1 MGASIT
7 NKANKIQEFNAINS
21 ANINTNQFNLSDK
34 YIRLYENKDDSF
46 TSKIFNLVKIQ
57 STAYTIHGG
66 KSYGDNKGIDL
77 ATQDLAFFKALQ
89 NLTNKYKVE
98 LEKVGNVIRVEVGYV
113 SIEIARL
120 KAFMYALRYGEG
132 TLYDKGYKTLV
143 GGGTFDDFSK
153 HPNIY
158 NKKLNSTA
166 AGAYQILKKTWDNI
180 KKYRDKYGIDDFSPK
195 NQDKSC
201 IILLHKIRDSLDLI
215 MANKIDEA
223 VRTRTDKP
231 KKRLH
236 YEWASLP
243 ESPYNQRTETMENF
257 MKYYDKHLKEEL
269 QGISN
274 LAISNG
280 EIAEFLQL
288 LRSDK

>member
-1 MGASIT
+1 M
-7 NKANKIQEFNAINS
+7 
-21 ANINTNQFNLSDK
+21 
-34 YIRLYENKDDSF
+34 
-46 TSKIFNLVKIQ
+46 
-57 STAYTIHGG
+57 
-66 KSYGDNKGIDL
+66 
-77 ATQDLAFFKALQ
+77 
-89 NLTNKYKVE
+89 
-98 LEKVGNVIRVEVGYV
+98 
-113 SIEIARL
+113 
-120 KAFMYALRYGEG
+120 
-132 TLYDKGYKTLV
+132 
-143 GGGTFDDFSK
+143 
-153 HPNIY
+153 
-158 NKKLNSTA
+158 
-166 AGAYQILKKTWDNI
+166 
-180 KKYRDKYGIDDFSPK
+180 
-195 NQDKSC
+195 
-201 IILLHKIRDSLDLI
+201 HKIRDSLDLI

-274 LAISNG
+274 LAISNE